1 MKDTVWM
8 QCASFVVVI
17 LLQLSTTTGA
27 GSSKPTLV
35 IVDPF
40 TEYIS
45 GHLKQYC
52 SVQDPPIRVVDLA
65 SGYTTRALNS
75 QGMQI
80 PPNFKIPDTN
90 EDLET
95 WAVNEDISLDP
106 NDTYVLSE
114 SDCGA
119 EDSERIASALGLVG
133 NGPSPHL
140 RNKYLANEKLRAQ
153 GIPVVQQ
160 VLAESWEEVED
171 FLLNTLWS
179 SSSPQQQQQCVIKPY
194 RGCYIPF
201 SIRLSLSSTHTLLT
215 SHASPQHTY
224 ATHSLNPLT
233 RCRF

>member
-1 MKDTVWM
+1 MRDALWM
-8 QCASFVVVI
+8 QCASFVLF
-17 LLQLSTTTGA
+17 LLQLSNSTLA
-27 GSSKPTLV
+27 GSSRQPTL
-35 IVDPF
+35 ILVDPF

-52 SVQDPPIRVVDLA
+52 SAQNPPIRVIELA

-80 PPNFKIPDTN
+80 PTNFKIPDTN
-90 EDLET
+90 DDLET

-119 EDSERIASALGLVG
+119 EDAERIATALRLVG

-140 RNKYLANEKLRAQ
+140 RNKYLANEKLRSQ

-160 VLAESWEEVED
+160 VLASSWDEVED
-171 FLLNTLWS
+171 FLLNKLWVQ
-179 SSSPQQQQQCVIKPY
+179 SPSQQQQQQQQCVIKPF
-194 RGCYIPF
+194 RGINTSFQSTLFKPTPSQPHPSF
-201 SIRLSLSSTHTLLT
+201 NPSS
-215 SHASPQHTY
+215 
-224 ATHSLNPLT
+224 
-233 RCRF
+233 